1 MNAGGDQRSRT
12 RARVGEE
19 RSTVPL
25 ILASASPRRRGLLT
39 DAGFSFRVISADI
52 DEESAVSA
60 ITDPVAQARQLAFL
74 KARAVADRLT
84 AGVVLGA
91 DTLVSAGGRVFN
103 KPADAADARRILT
116 ELMHLRHDVI
126 TGFALID
133 AATGESEVYDEL
145 TRLHMRPMAPQE
157 LDAYIA
163 SGLWQGK
170 AGAYGVQDHDDA
182 FVTHLDGSFSNVV
195 GLPVET
201 VAAALARWGIH
212 PCDPASA

>member
-12 RARVGEE
+12 RAREGED
-19 RSTVPL
+19 RSIIPL

-91 DTLVSAGGRVFN
+91 DTLVSAGG
-103 KPADAADARRILT
+103 KCSTSRR
-116 ELMHLRHDVI
+116 
-126 TGFALID
+126 
-133 AATGESEVYDEL
+133 
-145 TRLHMRPMAPQE
+145 TRRMP
-157 LDAYIA
+157 
-163 SGLWQGK
+163 
-170 AGAYGVQDHDDA
+170 GA
-182 FVTHLDGSFSNVV
+182 FSPN
-195 GLPVET
+195 
-201 VAAALARWGIH
+201 
-212 PCDPASA
+212 

>member
-1 MNAGGDQRSRT
+1 
-12 RARVGEE
+12 
-19 RSTVPL
+19 
-25 ILASASPRRRGLLT
+25 
-39 DAGFSFRVISADI
+39 
-52 DEESAVSA
+52 
-60 ITDPVAQARQLAFL
+60 
-74 KARAVADRLT
+74 
-84 AGVVLGA
+84 
-91 DTLVSAGGRVFN
+91 VFN

-116 ELMHLRHDVI
+116 ELMHLPHDVI

-182 FVTHLDGSFSNVV
+182 FVTHLDGSFQTWWASRWKRWRQRWPGGDSSLRPGFGLTGRIPRAIVAGRRGSHNIVATTLVREV
-195 GLPVET
+195 GRGL
-201 VAAALARWGIH
+201 
-212 PCDPASA
+212 